1 MLLIA
6 SLVLVLG
13 ALGVFIGIFVVSAQD
28 QLSLGFEQM
37 IHARIPWLLL
47 AAALGG
53 AGLGVASLVRSRR
66 WYKWLIVPVEL
77 FFAGLL
83 TFYFTSYSFL
93 PEHALALEVGDPFP
107 AYTLVDQ
114 DGNERTSPASNGRR
128 SALYVFYRGD
138 W

>member
-13 ALGVFIGIFVVSAQD
+13 AFGVYIGNVVLSEQGQLG
-28 QLSLGFEQM
+28 LGFEQM

-66 WYKWLIVPVEL
+66 WYKWLVVPVEVGL
-77 FFAGLL
+77 AGLL
-83 TFYFTSYSFL
+83 TFSFGSMSFL
-93 PEHALALEVGDPFP
+93 PEHRLALSVGDPFP
-107 AYTLVDQ
+107 AYSLVDH
-114 DGNERTSPASNGRR
+114 DGELRAVEPARSGRA
-128 SALYVFYRGD
+128 ALYIFYRGD